1 MGLSTY
7 TDYKDVEIDDILDR
21 LPGGEGD
28 STTRDL
34 IRRAYDFAAA
44 AHDGQKRK
52 SGEPYIVHPLSVAQ
66 LLAEMHFD
74 PAVIAAGL
82 LHDVLED
89 CDVPRPELEAQFGQE
104 VLTLVEGVTKLD
116 KVEERVKE
124 DSQRSRD
131 LQELESLRKLLLA
144 MVQDDVR
151 VIFIKLADRLHNM
164 RTLGSLTPESQLRM
178 ARETLEIFAPVAN
191 RLGIWVWKAEL
202 EDLSFRYLNP
212 PMFHE
217 LERLLI
223 AHQEERAAQVAEHI
237 AILQA
242 ALTKE
247 EIPARIK
254 GRPKHIYSI
263 YNKMRRKNLSFA
275 RIYDTI
281 GLRVLVENTS
291 QCYQVL
297 GIVHHLWTPV
307 PGEFDD
313 YIAHPKPNNYQSLHT
328 AVIGKNGLPLE
339 IQIRTH
345 EMDEIA
351 EFGVA
356 AHWRYKE
363 DKVLL
368 SAEAIEQISSV
379 RQSVQEYSDEVDDVR
394 AFVASVRADVF
405 QDRVYV
411 FTPHGRL
418 IDLPQGATPLDFAY
432 AVHTEIGHTCR
443 GAKVDGRWTP
453 LYYQLKTGEQVEI
466 IRGRKGGPSRDWLN
480 DELGYTKTTRARQK
494 IKQWFRRQGKE
505 QNIAQGRMTVDKLL
519 RRLELVLSMDEVA
532 ELFRKHY
539 NNTDDFL
546 AAVGIGDISS
556 TAISRRLEGYISQ
569 FAEKPREEDTGEDE
583 EELYAGTP
591 AALPDVVTGAISIR
605 GTGGILTHLAKCCN
619 PIPGDDVVGYITR
632 GRGVTVHR
640 QDCPNIVRMGPQDME
655 RLIDVDWGP
664 DKHTFP
670 IQVVVTA
677 YDRSGLL
684 RDITEVIADNDIN
697 MASLSTGKRSRYN
710 IIPVNITLEVPDLS
724 TLTRV
729 LAKIEQIRNVIDAR
743 RMV

>member
-1 MGLSTY
+1 MPQLR
-7 TDYKDVEIDDILDR
+7 DVTIEDILTF
-21 LPGGEGD
+21 LPEGD
-28 STTRDL
+28 AADPARDL
-34 IRRAYDFAAA
+34 IRRAYAFAFA
-44 AHDGQKRK
+44 AHDGQTRK
-52 SGEPYIVHPLSVAQ
+52 SGEPFIIHPLNVAY
-66 LLAEMHFD
+66 LLAKMHFD

-104 VLTLVEGVTKLD
+104 VLLLVEGVTKLD
-116 KVEERVKE
+116 QVEERVKE
-124 DSQRSRD
+124 DSMMRFRD

-164 RTLGSLTPESQLRM
+164 RTLGSLPRESQLRA

-202 EDLSFRYLNP
+202 EDLAFCYLNP
-212 PMFHE
+212 PMFEE
-217 LERLLI
+217 LERLLTT
-223 AHQEERAAQVAEHI
+223 HQEARDARLAEHI
-237 AILQA
+237 ATLQA
-242 ALTKE
+242 ALAQE
-247 EIPARIK
+247 EIHAKIK

-263 YNKMRRKNLSFA
+263 YNKMRRKNLPFA
-275 RIYDTI
+275 RIYDTA
-281 GLRVLVENTS
+281 GLRVLVENNT

-297 GIVHHLWTPV
+297 GIVHQLWTPV

-313 YIAHPKPNNYQSLHT
+313 YIAHPKPNDYQSLHT
-328 AVIGKNGLPLE
+328 AVIGNSGLPLE
-339 IQIRTH
+339 IQIRTYY
-345 EMDEIA
+345 MDEVA
-351 EFGVA
+351 ELGVA

-363 DKVLL
+363 NEVLF
-368 SAEAIEQISSV
+368 SQEALEQISSV
-379 RQSVQEYSDEVDDVR
+379 RQSVQEYTDEVDDVR
-394 AFVASVRADVF
+394 AFVASVRTDVF

-418 IDLPQGATPLDFAY
+418 IDLPLGATPLDFAY

-453 LYYQLKTGEQVEI
+453 LHYQLKTGEQVEI
-466 IRGRKGGPSRDWLN
+466 IRGRKDGPSRDWLN

-494 IKQWFRRQGKE
+494 IKQWFRRQGRE
-505 QNIAQGRMTVDKLL
+505 QNIAQGRLTVDKLL

-532 ELFRKHY
+532 ELFRKRY
-539 NNTDDFL
+539 LNTEDFL
-546 AAVGIGDISS
+546 AAVGIGDITSA
-556 TAISRRLEGYISQ
+556 AIARRLEGYISQ
-569 FAEKPREEDTGEDE
+569 FDEKPPDDDEDE
-583 EELYAGTP
+583 GDLYTGTP
-591 AALPDVVTGAISIR
+591 ADLPDVVTGAINIR
-605 GTGGILTHLAKCCN
+605 GTGGILTHLGKCCN

-640 QDCPNIVRMGPQDME
+640 QDCPNITRMGPQDLE
-655 RLIDVDWGP
+655 RLIEVDWGP

-684 RDITEVIADNDIN
+684 RDITEVISDSDIN
-697 MASLSTGKRSRYN
+697 MASLSTGKRSRYS
-710 IIPVNITLEVPDLS
+710 ILPVYITLEVPDLS

-729 LAKIEQIRNVIDAR
+729 LGKIEQIRNVLDAR

>member
-1 MGLSTY
+1 MIEFRYIIVG
-7 TDYKDVEIDDILDR
+7 DILR
-21 LPGGEGD
+21 QLPDGDGD
-28 STTRDL
+28 SAARDL
-34 IRRAYDFAAA
+34 IRRAYDFACT
-44 AHDGQKRK
+44 AHDGQMRK
-52 SGEPYIVHPLSVAQ
+52 SGEPYIVHPLSVAL
-66 LLAEMHFD
+66 LLAEMHFE

-89 CDVPRPELEAQFGQE
+89 CNIPRPELEAQFGQE
-104 VLTLVEGVTKLD
+104 VLLLVEGVTKLD

-124 DSQRSRD
+124 DSMRSRD

-164 RTLGSLTPESQLRM
+164 RTLNSLSQESQLRM

-191 RLGIWVWKAEL
+191 RLGIRVWKAEL
-202 EDLSFRYLNP
+202 EDLAFCYLNP
-212 PMFHE
+212 PMFKE
-217 LERLLI
+217 LERLLV
-223 AHQEERAAQVAEHI
+223 AHQEERNARVAEHI
-237 AILQA
+237 ALLQA
-242 ALTKE
+242 GLTKE
-247 EIPARIK
+247 EVPAKIK

-263 YNKMRRKNLSFA
+263 YNKMRRKNLPFA
-275 RIYDTI
+275 RVYDTV
-281 GLRVLVENTS
+281 GMRVLVETIT

-297 GIVHHLWTPV
+297 GIVHQLWTPV

-313 YIAHPKPNNYQSLHT
+313 YIAHPKSNHYRSLHT
-328 AVIGKNGLPLE
+328 AVIGKDGLPLE

-345 EMDEIA
+345 EMDEVA

-363 DKVLL
+363 GEVLF
-368 SAEAIEQISSV
+368 SQDTMDQISVV
-379 RQSVQEYSDEVDDVR
+379 RQSVQDYTDEVDDVR
-394 AFVASVRADVF
+394 AFVASVRSDVF

-418 IDLPQGATPLDFAY
+418 IDLPLGATPLDFAY

-453 LYYQLKTGEQVEI
+453 LHYQLKTGEQVEI
-466 IRGRKGGPSRDWLN
+466 IRGRKDGPSRDWLN

-505 QNIAQGRMTVDKLL
+505 QNVAQGRLTVDKLL

-532 ELFRKHY
+532 ELFRKRY
-539 NNTDDFL
+539 LNTEDFL

-556 TAISRRLEGYISQ
+556 GAIARRLEVYISQ
-569 FAEKPREEDTGEDE
+569 FDEKPPVDDTGEDE
-583 EELYAGTP
+583 SDTYTGTP
-591 AALPDVVTGAISIR
+591 AALPEVVTGAINIR
-605 GTGGILTHLAKCCN
+605 GTGGILTHLGKCCN

-640 QDCPNIVRMGPQDME
+640 QDCPNIVRMGPQDLE
-655 RLIDVDWGP
+655 RMIDVDWGP

-670 IQVVVTA
+670 IQVIVTA

-684 RDITEVIADNDIN
+684 RDITEVIADSDIN
-697 MASLSTGKRSRYN
+697 MASLSTGKRSRFN
-710 IIPVNITLEVPDLS
+710 IIPVYITLEVPDLS

-729 LAKIEQIRNVIDAR
+729 LGKIEQIRNVLDAR

>member
-1 MGLSTY
+1 MTQYSAPTLST
-7 TDYKDVEIDDILDR
+7 ILAQI
-21 LPGGEGD
+21 PED
-28 STTRDL
+28 SASSFSRAL

-44 AHDGQKRK
+44 AHDGQERK
-52 SGEPYIVHPLSVAQ
+52 SGGPYIVHPLNVAYI
-66 LLAEMHFD
+66 LAKMHFD

-89 CDVPRPELEAQFGQE
+89 CGVPRPELEAQFGQE
-104 VLTLVEGVTKLD
+104 VLMLVEGVTKLD

-124 DSQRSRD
+124 DSMRFRD

-164 RTLGSLTPESQLRM
+164 RTLKPLAPEKQQRM

-202 EDLSFRYLNP
+202 EDLAFRYLNP
-212 PMFHE
+212 PMFEE
-217 LERLLI
+217 LERLLT
-223 AHQEERAAQVAEHI
+223 ALQEERAARVAKHI

-242 ALTKE
+242 ALAQE
-247 EIPARIK
+247 EIPAKIK

-263 YNKMRRKNLSFA
+263 YNKMRRKNLPFA
-275 RIYDTI
+275 RVYDAE
-281 GLRVLVENTS
+281 GMRVLVENNTH
-291 QCYQVL
+291 CYQVL
-297 GIVHHLWTPV
+297 GIVHQLWTPV

-313 YIAHPKPNNYQSLHT
+313 YIAHPKPNGYQSLHT
-328 AVIGKNGLPLE
+328 AVIGENGVPLE
-339 IQIRTH
+339 IQIRTYH
-345 EMDEIA
+345 MDEVA
-351 EFGVA
+351 ELGVA

-363 DKVLL
+363 NKALF
-368 SAEAIEQISSV
+368 SAEALEQISVV
-379 RQSVQEYSDEVDDVR
+379 RQSVEDYTDEVEDVR

-411 FTPHGRL
+411 FTPRGRL
-418 IDLPQGATPLDFAY
+418 IDLPRGATPLDFAY

-453 LYYQLKTGEQVEI
+453 LHYQLNTGEQVEI
-466 IRGRKGGPSRDWLN
+466 IRGRKGGPSRDWLS

-505 QNIAQGRMTVDKLL
+505 QNIAQGRLVVDKLL
-519 RRLELVLSMDEVA
+519 KRLELVLSMDEVA
-532 ELFRKHY
+532 ELFRKRY
-539 NNTDDFL
+539 PNTEDFL
-546 AAVGIGDISS
+546 AAVGIGDIGSG
-556 TAISRRLEGYISQ
+556 AISSRLEGYISQ
-569 FAEKPREEDTGEDE
+569 FDAKPDDGDDGEDE
-583 EELYAGTP
+583 IDLYAATP
-591 AALPDVVTGAISIR
+591 AVLPDVVTGAINIR
-605 GTGGILTHLAKCCN
+605 GTGGVLTHLAKCCN
-619 PIPGDDVVGYITR
+619 PIPGDDVIGYITR

-640 QDCPNIVRMGPQDME
+640 QDCPNIARMDLPDLE
-655 RLIDVDWGP
+655 RLIEVDWGS

-684 RDITEVIADNDIN
+684 RDITEVIANNEIN
-697 MASLSTGKRSRYN
+697 MAAVSTGKRSRYN
-710 IIPVNITLEVPDLS
+710 ILPVYMTLEVPDLS
-724 TLTRV
+724 SLTRV
-729 LAKIEQIRNVIDAR
+729 LGKIAQVRNVLDAH

>member
-1 MGLSTY
+1 MQLN
-7 TDYKDVEIDDILDR
+7 VNDILR
-21 LPGGEGD
+21 QLPVSEGD
-28 STTRDL
+28 AADASHTL
-34 IRRAYDFAAA
+34 IRDAYDFAAA
-44 AHDGQKRK
+44 AHGSQKRD
-52 SGEPYIVHPLSVAQ
+52 SGEPYITHPLSVAL

-89 CDVPRPELEAQFGQE
+89 CDVPRPELEARFGQE

-116 KVEERVKE
+116 KVEARVE
-124 DSQRSRD
+124 GDSMRSRD
-131 LQELESLRKLLLA
+131 LQELESLRKLLLT

-164 RTLGSLTPESQLRM
+164 RTLDSLSSERQLRM
-178 ARETLEIFAPVAN
+178 ARETLEIFVPVAN
-191 RLGIWVWKAEL
+191 RLGIRVWKAEL
-202 EDLSFRYLNP
+202 EDLAFQYLNP
-212 PMFHE
+212 LMFEE
-217 LERLLI
+217 LGRLLHM
-223 AHQEERAAQVAEHI
+223 HQEERNARVAEHV
-237 AILQA
+237 ALLQA

-247 EIPARIK
+247 EVPARIK

-263 YNKMRRKNLSFA
+263 YNKMHRKNLPFA
-275 RIYDTI
+275 RVYDTV
-281 GLRVLVENTS
+281 GLRVLVETIT

-297 GIVHHLWTPV
+297 GIVHQLWTPV

-313 YIAHPKPNNYQSLHT
+313 YIAHPKTNDYRSLHT
-328 AVIGKNGLPLE
+328 AVVGKDGLPLE
-339 IQIRTH
+339 IQIRTQ

-351 EFGVA
+351 EFGIA

-363 DKVLL
+363 RNAHL
-368 SAEAIEQISSV
+368 SQETSAQISIM
-379 RQSVQEYSDEVDDVR
+379 RQSVQDYTDEVDDVR
-394 AFVASVRADVF
+394 AFVAAVRADVF

-411 FTPHGRL
+411 FTPRGRL
-418 IDLPQGATPLDFAY
+418 IDLPLGATPLDFAY

-453 LYYQLKTGEQVEI
+453 LHYQLKTGEQIEI

-494 IKQWFRRQGKE
+494 IKQWFRRQSKE

-532 ELFRKHY
+532 ELFHKHY

-546 AAVGIGDISS
+546 AAVGIGDVGSG
-556 TAISRRLEGYISQ
+556 AISRRLEGYISQ

-583 EELYAGTP
+583 EELYTGTP
-591 AALPDVVTGAISIR
+591 AALPDVVTGAINIR
-605 GTGGILTHLAKCCN
+605 GTGGILTHLGKCCN

-640 QDCPNIVRMGPQDME
+640 QDCPNISRMGPQDIE
-655 RLIDVDWGP
+655 RLIDVDWGQ

-670 IQVVVTA
+670 IQVIVTA

-684 RDITEVIADNDIN
+684 RDVTEVIADNDIN

-710 IIPVNITLEVPDLS
+710 IIPVTITLEVPDLS

>member
-1 MGLSTY
+1 MSTY

>member
-1 MGLSTY
+1 MVFFPESVVGT
-7 TDYKDVEIDDILDR
+7 EAH
-21 LPGGEGD
+21 
-28 STTRDL
+28 DL

-44 AHDGQKRK
+44 AHDGQMRK
-52 SGEPYIVHPLSVAQ
+52 SGEPYIVHPLSVAH

-74 PAVIAAGL
+74 PAVIVAGL

-124 DSQRSRD
+124 DSMRSRD

-164 RTLGSLTPESQLRM
+164 RTLGSLSPESQLRM

-212 PMFHE
+212 PMFQE
-217 LERLLI
+217 LQRLLI
-223 AHQEERAAQVAEHI
+223 AHQEERDAQVAEHI
-237 AILQA
+237 AILQT
-242 ALTKE
+242 ALAKE
-247 EIPARIK
+247 QIVARIK

-275 RIYDTI
+275 RIYDTVGI
-281 GLRVLVENTS
+281 RVLVENLT

-363 DKVLL
+363 DKI
-368 SAEAIEQISSV
+368 SFTQEAMEQISSV
-379 RQSVQEYSDEVDDVR
+379 RQSVQEYSEEVDDVR

-505 QNIAQGRMTVDKLL
+505 QNIAQGRLTVDRLL

-539 NNTDDFL
+539 NTTDDFL
-546 AAVGIGDISS
+546 AAVGIGDIGSG
-556 TAISRRLEGYISQ
+556 AISRRLEGYISQ
-569 FAEKPREEDTGEDE
+569 FAEKPREEETGEDE
-583 EELYAGTP
+583 GELYAGTP
-591 AALPDVVTGAISIR
+591 AALPDVVTGAINIR
-605 GTGGILTHLAKCCN
+605 GTGGILTHLGKCCN

-640 QDCPNIVRMGPQDME
+640 QDCPNISRMGPQDLE

-729 LAKIEQIRNVIDAR
+729 LGKIEQIRNVIDAR

>member
-1 MGLSTY
+1 VLIQIG
-7 TDYKDVEIDDILDR
+7 EILDH
-21 LPGGEGD
+21 LTEGD
-28 STTRDL
+28 AASAAHNL
-34 IRRAYDFAAA
+34 IRRAYDFACN

-52 SGEPYIVHPLSVAQ
+52 SGEPYIIHPLNVAY

-104 VLTLVEGVTKLD
+104 VLLLVEGVTKLD

-124 DSQRSRD
+124 DSMMRTRD

-164 RTLGSLTPESQLRM
+164 RTLDPLPRESQLRM

-202 EDLSFRYLNP
+202 EDLAFRHLNP
-212 PMFHE
+212 PMFQE
-217 LERLLI
+217 LERLL
-223 AHQEERAAQVAEHI
+223 AVHREARDVQVAEHI

-242 ALTKE
+242 ALAQE
-247 EIPARIK
+247 EIPAGIK

-275 RIYDTI
+275 RIYDTVGI
-281 GLRVLVENTS
+281 RVLVDTTT

-313 YIAHPKPNNYQSLHT
+313 YIAHPKPNDYRSLHT

-345 EMDEIA
+345 EMDEVA

-363 DKVLL
+363 NDVVFTP
-368 SAEAIEQISSV
+368 AAMGQISSV
-379 RQSVQEYSDEVDDVR
+379 RQSVQEYTDEVDDVR

-418 IDLPQGATPLDFAY
+418 IDLPLGATPLDFAY

-505 QNIAQGRMTVDKLL
+505 QNIAQGRLTVDKLL

-532 ELFRKHY
+532 ELFSKRY
-539 NNTDDFL
+539 LNTDDFL
-546 AAVGIGDISS
+546 AAVGIGDIGSG
-556 TAISRRLEGYISQ
+556 AIARRLEGYISQ
-569 FAEKPREEDTGEDE
+569 FAEKLREEDTGEDE
-583 EELYAGTP
+583 EELYTGP
-591 AALPDVVTGAISIR
+591 SVGLPDVVTGAINIR
-605 GTGGILTHLAKCCN
+605 GTGGVLTHLGKCCN

-640 QDCPNIVRMGPQDME
+640 QDCPNIARMGPQDLE
-655 RLIDVDWGP
+655 RLIDVDWGA

-670 IQVVVTA
+670 IQVIVTA

-710 IIPVNITLEVPDLS
+710 ILPVYITLEVPDLS
-724 TLTRV
+724 MLTRV
-729 LAKIEQIRNVIDAR
+729 LGKIEQIRNVLDAK

>member
-1 MGLSTY
+1 MHLLSEVT
-7 TDYKDVEIDDILDR
+7 IGNILEKVPESVSSSESR
-21 LPGGEGD
+21 ELV
-28 STTRDL
+28 
-34 IRRAYDFAAA
+34 RRAYDFAAA
-44 AHDGQKRK
+44 AHEGQMRK
-52 SGEPYIVHPLSVAQ
+52 SGEPYIVHPLSVAH

-104 VLTLVEGVTKLD
+104 VLMLVEGVTKLD

-124 DSQRSRD
+124 DSVRSRD

-164 RTLGSLTPESQLRM
+164 RTLDALSQESQLRM

-202 EDLSFRYLNP
+202 EDLAFSYLNP
-212 PMFHE
+212 PMYKE

-223 AHQEERAAQVAEHI
+223 AHKEERDVRVTEHI
-237 AILQA
+237 AILQR
-242 ALTKE
+242 ALAKE
-247 EIPARIK
+247 GIPAKIK

-263 YNKMRRKNLSFA
+263 YSKMRRKNLPFS
-275 RIYDTI
+275 RIYDTVGI
-281 GLRVLVENTS
+281 RVLVENNT

-297 GIVHHLWTPV
+297 GIVHQLWTPV

-313 YIAHPKPNNYQSLHT
+313 YIAHPKPNDYQSLHT
-328 AVIGKNGLPLE
+328 AVIGKDGLPLE
-339 IQIRTH
+339 VQIRTH
-345 EMDEIA
+345 EMDEVA

-363 DKVLL
+363 DEI
-368 SAEAIEQISSV
+368 AFNQEALEQISLV
-379 RQSVQEYSDEVDDVR
+379 RQSVQDYTDEVDDVR
-394 AFVASVRADVF
+394 AFVASVRSDVF

-411 FTPHGRL
+411 FTPRGRL
-418 IDLPQGATPLDFAY
+418 IDLPLGATPLDFAY
-432 AVHTEIGHTCR
+432 AVHTEIGHSCR

-453 LYYQLKTGEQVEI
+453 LHYQLKTGEQVEI
-466 IRGRKGGPSRDWLN
+466 IRGRKDGPSRDWLN
-480 DELGYTKTTRARQK
+480 DELGYTKTSRARQK
-494 IKQWFRRQGKE
+494 IRQWFRRQGKE
-505 QNIAQGRMTVDKLL
+505 QNIAQGRLAIDKLL
-519 RRLELVLSMDEVA
+519 RRLELVLSIDEVA
-532 ELFRKHY
+532 ELFRKRY
-539 NNTDDFL
+539 PNTEDFL

-556 TAISRRLEGYISQ
+556 AAISRRLEGYISQ
-569 FAEKPREEDTGEDE
+569 FGEKSADDEAAEDDGD
-583 EELYAGTP
+583 LYTGTP
-591 AALPDVVTGAISIR
+591 AALPDVVTGAINIR
-605 GTGGILTHLAKCCN
+605 GTGGILTHLGKCCN
-619 PIPGDDVVGYITR
+619 PIPGDDIVGYITR

-640 QDCPNIVRMGPQDME
+640 QDCPNISRMGPQDLE
-655 RLIDVDWGP
+655 RLVDVDWGP

-670 IQVVVTA
+670 IQVIVTA

-697 MASLSTGKRSRYN
+697 MASLSTGKRSRYS
-710 IIPVNITLEVPDLS
+710 IIPVYITLEVPDLS

-729 LAKIEQIRNVIDAR
+729 LGKIEQIRNVIDAR
-743 RMV
+743 RMI

>member
-1 MGLSTY
+1 MTEITKITVDSIFHHLPDGIA
-7 TDYKDVEIDDILDR
+7 TD
-21 LPGGEGD
+21 
-28 STTRDL
+28 TAHDL

-44 AHDGQKRK
+44 AHDGQTRK
-52 SGEPYIVHPLSVAQ
+52 SGEPYIIHPLSVAY
-66 LLAEMHFD
+66 LLAEMNFD

-124 DSQRSRD
+124 DSRMRFRD

-164 RTLGSLTPESQLRM
+164 RTLGSLSQESQLRM

-202 EDLSFRYLNP
+202 EDLAFRYLNP
-212 PMFHE
+212 PTFTE

-223 AHQEERAAQVAEHI
+223 AHQEERTTRVTEHI
-237 AILQA
+237 AILEA
-242 ALTKE
+242 ALAQE
-247 EIPARIK
+247 EIPAEIK

-263 YNKMRRKNLSFA
+263 YNKMRRKNLPFA
-275 RIYDTI
+275 RIYDAE
-281 GLRVLVENTS
+281 GMRVLVENNT

-297 GIVHHLWTPV
+297 GIVHQLWTPL

-313 YIAHPKPNNYQSLHT
+313 YIAHPKPNGYQSLHT
-328 AVIGKNGLPLE
+328 AVICKNGLPLE
-339 IQIRTH
+339 IQIRTRH
-345 EMDEIA
+345 MDEIA

-363 DKVLL
+363 NEVLF
-368 SAEAIEQISSV
+368 SKEALEQISVV
-379 RQSVQEYSDEVDDVR
+379 RQSVQDYTDEVDDVR

-418 IDLPQGATPLDFAY
+418 IDLPLGATPLDFAY

-453 LYYQLKTGEQVEI
+453 LHYQLKTGEQVEI
-466 IRGRKGGPSRDWLN
+466 IRGRKDGPSRDWLN

-505 QNIAQGRMTVDKLL
+505 QNIAQGRLTVDKLL

-532 ELFRKHY
+532 ELFRKRY
-539 NNTDDFL
+539 LNTEDFL
-546 AAVGIGDISS
+546 AAVGIGDITSG
-556 TAISRRLEGYISQ
+556 AIARRLEGYISQ
-569 FAEKPREEDTGEDE
+569 FSEKPPDEDAGEDE
-583 EELYAGTP
+583 GDLYTGTP
-591 AALPDVVTGAISIR
+591 AIAMPEVVTGAINIR
-605 GTGGILTHLAKCCN
+605 GTGGILTHLGKCCN
-619 PIPGDDVVGYITR
+619 PIPGDEVVGYITR

-640 QDCPNIVRMGPQDME
+640 QDCPNIARMGQQDLE

-670 IQVVVTA
+670 IQVIVTA

-684 RDITEVIADNDIN
+684 RDITEVVADNDIN

-710 IIPVNITLEVPDLS
+710 IIPVYITLEVPDLS

-729 LAKIEQIRNVIDAR
+729 LGKIEQIRNVLDAR

>member
-1 MGLSTY
+1 MSESRLLRI
-7 TDYKDVEIDDILDR
+7 EDILEQVFNAQAD
-21 LPGGEGD
+21 LE
-28 STTRDL
+28 SHNL
-34 IRRAYDFAAA
+34 IRRAYNFACT
-44 AHDGQKRK
+44 AHEGQNRK
-52 SGEPYIVHPLSVAQ
+52 SGEPYIIHPLNVAH

-89 CDVPRPELEAQFGQE
+89 CDVPRLELEAQFGQE

-116 KVEERVKE
+116 RVEERVKE
-124 DSQRSRD
+124 DSLRSRD

-164 RTLGSLTPESQLRM
+164 RTLGSLSPDNQLRM

-191 RLGIWVWKAEL
+191 RLGIRVWKAEL
-202 EDLSFRYLNP
+202 EDLAFRYLNP
-212 PMFHE
+212 PMFKE
-217 LERLLI
+217 LDRLLV
-223 AHQEERAAQVAEHI
+223 AHQEERNARVTEHI
-237 AILQA
+237 AVLQA
-242 ALTKE
+242 ALVKE
-247 EIPARIK
+247 KVPAKIK

-263 YNKMRRKNLSFA
+263 YNKMRRKNLPFA
-275 RIYDTI
+275 RVYDAV
-281 GLRVLVENTS
+281 GMRVLVETIT

-297 GIVHHLWTPV
+297 GIVHQLWTPV

-313 YIAHPKPNNYQSLHT
+313 YIAHPKTNDYRSLHT
-328 AVIGKNGLPLE
+328 AVIGKDGLPLE
-339 IQIRTH
+339 IQIRTY
-345 EMDEIA
+345 EMDEVA

-363 DKVLL
+363 GDVLFSQDTL
-368 SAEAIEQISSV
+368 DQISIV
-379 RQSVQEYSDEVDDVR
+379 RQSVQDYTDEVDDVR

-418 IDLPQGATPLDFAY
+418 IDLPLGATPLDFAY

-453 LYYQLKTGEQVEI
+453 LHYQLKTGEQVEI
-466 IRGRKGGPSRDWLN
+466 IRGRKDGPSRDWLN

-505 QNIAQGRMTVDKLL
+505 QNIAQGRLTVDKLL

-532 ELFRKHY
+532 ELFRKRY
-539 NNTDDFL
+539 LNTEDFL

-556 TAISRRLEGYISQ
+556 AAIARRLEVYISQ
-569 FAEKPREEDTGEDE
+569 FDEKLPDDDTDEDE
-583 EELYAGTP
+583 SDTYTGTP
-591 AALPDVVTGAISIR
+591 AALPEVVTGAINIR
-605 GTGGILTHLAKCCN
+605 GTGGILTHLGKCCN

-640 QDCPNIVRMGPQDME
+640 QDCPNIARMGPQDLE
-655 RLIDVDWGP
+655 RMIDVDWGP

-670 IQVVVTA
+670 IQVIVTA

-684 RDITEVIADNDIN
+684 RDITEVVADSDIN
-697 MASLSTGKRSRYN
+697 MASLSTGKRSRFN
-710 IIPVNITLEVPDLS
+710 IVPVYITLEVPDLS

-729 LAKIEQIRNVIDAR
+729 LGKIEQIRNVLDAK

>member
-1 MGLSTY
+1 MPLLSEVT
-7 TDYKDVEIDDILDR
+7 IGDILNKFPESVSSVESR
-21 LPGGEGD
+21 ELMH
-28 STTRDL
+28 
-34 IRRAYDFAAA
+34 RAYEFAAA
-44 AHDGQKRK
+44 AHEGQMRK
-52 SGEPYIVHPLSVAQ
+52 SGEPYIIHPLSVAY
-66 LLAEMHFD
+66 LLAEMNFD

-82 LHDVLED
+82 LHDVFED

-116 KVEERVKE
+116 QVEERVKE
-124 DSQRSRD
+124 DSRMRFRD

-164 RTLGSLTPESQLRM
+164 RTLGALSPENQLRM

-202 EDLSFRYLNP
+202 EDLAFRYLNP
-212 PMFHE
+212 PMFEE

-223 AHQEERAAQVAEHI
+223 AHQEERTARVKEHI
-237 AILQA
+237 AILEA
-242 ALTKE
+242 ALARE
-247 EIPARIK
+247 EIPAEIK

-263 YNKMRRKNLSFA
+263 YNKMRRKNLPFA
-275 RIYDTI
+275 RIYDAE
-281 GLRVLVENTS
+281 GMRVLVENNT
-291 QCYQVL
+291 QCYQIL
-297 GIVHHLWTPV
+297 GIVHQLWTPL

-313 YIAHPKPNNYQSLHT
+313 YIAHPKSNGYQSLHT
-328 AVIGKNGLPLE
+328 AVLGKNGLPLE
-339 IQIRTH
+339 IQIRTRH
-345 EMDEIA
+345 MDEVA

-363 DKVLL
+363 SEVLF
-368 SAEAIEQISSV
+368 SKEALEQISVV
-379 RQSVQEYSDEVDDVR
+379 RQSVQDYTDEVDDVR

-418 IDLPQGATPLDFAY
+418 IDLPLGATPLDFAY

-453 LYYQLKTGEQVEI
+453 LHYQLKTGEQVEI
-466 IRGRKGGPSRDWLN
+466 IRGRKAGPSRDWLS

-505 QNIAQGRMTVDKLL
+505 QNIAQGRLTVDKLL

-532 ELFRKHY
+532 ELFRKRY
-539 NNTDDFL
+539 LNTEDFL
-546 AAVGIGDISS
+546 AAVGIGDITSGS
-556 TAISRRLEGYISQ
+556 IARRLEVYISQ
-569 FAEKPREEDTGEDE
+569 FSGKSPDEDTGEDE
-583 EELYAGTP
+583 VDLYTGTP
-591 AALPDVVTGAISIR
+591 AAMPDVVTGAINIR
-605 GTGGILTHLAKCCN
+605 GTGGILTHLGKCCN

-640 QDCPNIVRMGPQDME
+640 QDCPNISRMGPQDME

-670 IQVVVTA
+670 IQVIVTA

-697 MASLSTGKRSRYN
+697 MAALSTGKRSRYN
-710 IIPVNITLEVPDLS
+710 IIPVNITLEVPNLS

-729 LAKIEQIRNVIDAR
+729 LGKIEQIRNVIDAR

>member
-1 MGLSTY
+1 MIES
-7 TDYKDVEIDDILDR
+7 KDIAVGDILCQV
-21 LPGGEGD
+21 PGD
-28 STTRDL
+28 VATDAADNL
-34 IRRAYDFAAA
+34 IRRAYDFACA
-44 AHDGQKRK
+44 AHNGQLRK
-52 SGEPYIVHPLSVAQ
+52 SGEPYIIHPLNVAH

-89 CDVPRPELEAQFGQE
+89 CNIPRPELEAQFGQE
-104 VLTLVEGVTKLD
+104 VLMLVEGVTKLD

-124 DSQRSRD
+124 DSMRFRD

-164 RTLGSLTPESQLRM
+164 RTLGSLSQESQLRM

-202 EDLSFRYLNP
+202 EDLAFRHLNP
-212 PMFHE
+212 LMFEE
-217 LERLLI
+217 LDRLLI
-223 AHQEERAAQVAEHI
+223 AHQEERDARVVEHI
-237 AILQA
+237 AMLQA
-242 ALTKE
+242 ALAQE

-263 YNKMRRKNLSFA
+263 YNKMRRKNLPFA
-275 RIYDTI
+275 RIYDAE
-281 GLRVLVENTS
+281 GLRVFVENNT

-313 YIAHPKPNNYQSLHT
+313 YIAHPKPNGYQSLHT

-345 EMDEIA
+345 HMDEVA

-363 DKVLL
+363 DEVLF
-368 SAEAIEQISSV
+368 SQEALEQISIV
-379 RQSVQEYSDEVDDVR
+379 RQSVQEYTDEVDDVR
-394 AFVASVRADVF
+394 AFVASVRSDVF
-405 QDRVYV
+405 HDRVYV

-418 IDLPQGATPLDFAY
+418 IDLPLGATPLDFAY

-453 LYYQLKTGEQVEI
+453 LHYQLKTGEQVEI
-466 IRGRKGGPSRDWLN
+466 IRGRKDGPSRDWLN

-505 QNIAQGRMTVDKLL
+505 QNIAQGRLTIDKLL
-519 RRLELVLSMDEVA
+519 RRLELVISMDEVA
-532 ELFRKHY
+532 ELFRKRY
-539 NNTDDFL
+539 LNTEDFL
-546 AAVGIGDISS
+546 AAVGIGDIGSG
-556 TAISRRLEGYISQ
+556 AIARRLESYISQ
-569 FAEKPREEDTGEDE
+569 FDEKLVEDEAGEDE
-583 EELYAGTP
+583 GDLYTGTP
-591 AALPDVVTGAISIR
+591 AAMPDVVTGAINIR
-605 GTGGILTHLAKCCN
+605 GTGGILTHLGKCCN

-640 QDCPNIVRMGPQDME
+640 QDCPNISRMGPQDLE
-655 RLIDVDWGP
+655 RLIEVDWGP

-670 IQVVVTA
+670 IQVIVTA

-710 IIPVNITLEVPDLS
+710 ILPVYITLEVPDLS
-724 TLTRV
+724 MLTRV
-729 LAKIEQIRNVIDAR
+729 LGKIEQIRNVLDAR